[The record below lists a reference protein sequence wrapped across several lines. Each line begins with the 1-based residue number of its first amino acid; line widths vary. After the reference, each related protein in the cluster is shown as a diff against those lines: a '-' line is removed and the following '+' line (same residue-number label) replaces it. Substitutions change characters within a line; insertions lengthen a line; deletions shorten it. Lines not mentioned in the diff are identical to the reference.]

1 MCVLCPSV
9 CVCCIRLCVLCP
21 SVCVCV
27 ARFAVY
33 AAATYSIKIIIAH
46 FLQYLCA
53 VNIDFTGT
61 TTGVV
66 QMNWLG
72 MPKILPQYLQCKQ

>member
-1 MCVLCPSV
+1 MPVYGV
-9 CVCCIRLCVLCP
+9 CVVSICMC
-21 SVCVCV
+21 VCVCV
-27 ARFAVY
+27 CVCVCFARFVVY

-72 MPKILPQYLQCKQ
+72 MPKILLQYL